1 MKMKKLIYGLA
12 GVVLLAS
19 PAISFGQPENDCFAT
34 VDYLG
39 NTNDSIRLTHPSEA
53 LETNGATHQVI
64 ISVLAPDGT
73 IRGSGPFPVNFVER
87 ETVSMTMKQ
96 IFDAVELNIYDGQAR
111 GNIIQLGT
119 PADFLISGIVRHGL
133 SVVPLIF
140 QCHAVIPD

>member
-12 GVVLLAS
+12 GVVFLAS
-19 PAISFGQPENDCFAT
+19 PAISFGEANVCFAT

-53 LETNGATHQVI
+53 FETNGALHKVTVTI
-64 ISVLAPDGT
+64 LAPDGAV
-73 IRGSGPFPVNFVER
+73 RGSFPINFVER
-87 ETVSMTMKQ
+87 QTVSMTMKQ